1 MVDLGRQKRGYETE
15 KHMVKPGVLIK
26 DVSGNSENVFDQVLD
41 ISFIRSV
48 SLQVTGVFVCSLVFE
63 VSNGET
69 PESSWTTLKVISGPG
84 LYQIPL
90 GYHFARVYCA
100 DYVSGSARVAAIFSQ
115 YDAPV
120 AAATE
125 EKQDA
130 IIASQNLGELAP
142 LLRSILQY
150 LAYPG
155 VLDKPNNATRIIPIG
170 GTVTTVTGLT
180 NIDGYQG
187 KLVAI
192 NQNMS
197 AWALSVRSRIS

>member
-1 MVDLGRQKRGYETE
+1 MSEQNLSRTKRSSQAIDNFSFDDDFLVKVTE
-15 KHMVKPGVLIK
+15 
-26 DVSGNSENVFDQVLD
+26 
-41 ISFIRSV
+41 
-48 SLQVTGVFVCSLVFE
+48 LVRR
-63 VSNGET
+63 NKAGT
-69 PESSWTTLKVISGPG
+69 
-84 LYQIPL
+84 
-90 GYHFARVYCA
+90 
-100 DYVSGSARVAAIFSQ
+100 AIEYFS
-115 YDAPV
+115 P
-120 AAATE
+120 ATE

-130 IIASQNLGELAP
+130 IIAAQNLGELAP

-170 GTVTTVTGLT
+170 GTVTTVTELT
-180 NIDGYQG
+180 NLDGYQG